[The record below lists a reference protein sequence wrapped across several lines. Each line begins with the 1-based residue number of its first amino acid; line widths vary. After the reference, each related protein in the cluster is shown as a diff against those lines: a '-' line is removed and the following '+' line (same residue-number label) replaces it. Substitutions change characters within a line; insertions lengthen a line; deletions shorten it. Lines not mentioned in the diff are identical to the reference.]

1 MKKSDLK
8 FMPAFFDRYINLVP
22 ENETLLEG
30 LERTKNI
37 FAEFET
43 VLEEYQDFRYE
54 KGKWSPKDILQH
66 IIDTE
71 RIQAYRALV
80 FSRNDAKILPGYE
93 ENLYARNTNAS
104 DRTIA
109 DLLEEYKIVRESS
122 IFLFKNF
129 SEEMV
134 QREGACFGVKMTSL
148 ALGFVLIGHP
158 LHHLNIL
165 KERYFKE

>member
-8 FMPAFFDRYINLVP
+8 YMPEFFDRYINLIP

-30 LERTKNI
+30 LERTKSI
-37 FAEFET
+37 FLDIKT
-43 VLEEYQDFRYE
+43 DLEAHQDFRYAE
-54 KGKWSPKDILQH
+54 GKWTPKDMLQH

-80 FSRNDAKILPGYE
+80 FSRNDSRTLPGYE
-93 ENLYARNTNAS
+93 ENLYAKNTNAS

-122 IFLFKNF
+122 VFLFKNF
-129 SEEMV
+129 SEEML
-134 QREGACFGVKMTSL
+134 QREGNCFKVQMTSL
-148 ALGFVLIGHP
+148 ALGFVIIGHP
-158 LHHLNIL
+158 MHHLNIL
-165 KERYFKE
+165 KERYLKK